1 MLKCKFIKCS
11 FSEAACS
18 KEHVSLNVTPRA
30 CHVSDRSL
38 FSHRLLCHFSNSKLQ
53 DEVGE
58 RRVVRSATISKFD
71 GFLQHFGINL
81 RGICCYRPQPHIY
94 LVGPTSARH
103 LGPPVLHH
111 QHLNTFNAVG
121 WNHFPLMRTW
131 WIFFGCFLQAISD
144 QNKCTCT
151 FSCPAPPTP
160 LPPNHYPPTHTP
172 SLATATPPGRV
183 KIDSLAS
190 STRQLRAICSHLGCS
205 SSFCFCDC
213 SSNIIGLKVLE
224 MRMAGGEWRGG
235 HQREGD
241 TKMRSGMKRN

>member
-1 MLKCKFIKCS
+1 MFIFWSCLFKRTRVPECNTTCVPRQWS
-11 FSEAACS
+11 QPILT
-18 KEHVSLNVTPRA
+18 SLIVPLQQLQTPGWGWRA
-30 CHVSDRSL
+30 PGRAVGNHLEVWRL
-38 FSHRLLCHFSNSKLQ
+38 F
-53 DEVGE
+53 
-58 RRVVRSATISKFD
+58 AT
-71 GFLQHFGINL
+71 LWYQ
-81 RGICCYRPQPHIY
+81 
-94 LVGPTSARH
+94 SARH
-103 LGPPVLHH
+103 LLLSASATHLPRWPNERSAPRPPVLHH